1 MKREVSLGGYN
12 FCFHEA
18 PLPGSD
24 AQRQAEASMTV
35 GAPGY
40 SPFAMSLGSA
50 QFDALPKG
58 MRTFHGR
65 EGGRVTGSFTIT
77 RGPGFLRSALATIGG
92 LPKPCV
98 DSESEVTCVPDGADE
113 GALKWARTFGEK
125 GNGFSSTLR
134 FEDGL
139 CWETPDEFFGILH
152 FGLHMQELRE
162 PGAVGFRHGE

>member
-1 MKREVSLGGYN
+1 
-12 FCFHEA
+12 
-18 PLPGSD
+18 
-24 AQRQAEASMTV
+24 MTV

-40 SPFAMSLGSA
+40 SPFAMSLGAA
-50 QFDALPKG
+50 QFAALPKG

-98 DSESEVTCVPDGADE
+98 DSESEVICVPDGTDE
-113 GALKWARTFGEK
+113 GALKWARTFGAK

-134 FEDGL
+134 FEDGS
-139 CWETPDEFFGILH
+139 WEVFN
-152 FGLHMQELRE
+152 
-162 PGAVGFRHGE
+162 